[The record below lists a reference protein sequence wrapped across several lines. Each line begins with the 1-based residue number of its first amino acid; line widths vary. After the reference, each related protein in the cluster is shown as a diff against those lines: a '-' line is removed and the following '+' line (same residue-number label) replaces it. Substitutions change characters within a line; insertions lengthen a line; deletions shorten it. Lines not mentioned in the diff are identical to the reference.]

1 MTQGCDG
8 KNNSGFFS
16 QKFYTV
22 LLAAFVFVMGMITPV
37 NAEANT
43 DIDKYMNDLNK
54 QLEEPIKKA
63 ILESLLIDVW
73 VPVENTWDFF
83 KIEGAKNLKDIY
95 VKNKDGEDDF
105 DKVVGEVAKGQKI
118 RAHLIYKVYPLAT
131 VNEKRRAKGYDIVEY
146 YNWTCTVNLTAKNG
160 DKVVQSLQKTYKNT
174 QDNFIEY
181 QVTKDITQVEI
192 KFNLNRTG
200 KVANR
205 EVKHDNDDYIIIL
218 TVNDELKPVP
228 ISSTKKT
235 STDKNATD
243 KTADNKSGANQ
254 PAENSGNERN
264 AGVGE
269 DDIDELPDSDA
280 AKAAAAVGTALGGG
294 LLGGI
299 GGAMGGTAGGG
310 TGGTAGG
317 ADGSGEVEEEPETL
331 VYKDPATKAEIL
343 YEKDPETGEWVNPVT
358 KGVLDMDDL
367 DRFTRQREAD
377 KKWMDD
383 QMDNLRNRD
392 TDLDRTWRKQDQE
405 AAEKMQKDFAD
416 IDYQGAKDRLA
427 VKTGTYGMSD
437 AERDDFLKGRQKR
450 LENKQEM
457 AHQNANNWDRV
468 VKVTEGVEKAADIGV
483 DVLSKVTAPAGGE
496 AIADAYTM
504 TKNVA
509 KNTSEAIAEGKSV
522 IGGISKGLSDGAI
535 DIAQNH
541 AKGLGQVA
549 ADIGGEAFK
558 GGMEAAWKGENI
570 TQGALNGSLKG
581 TMKLGIEKVGDAI
594 SKGLNNSVKDSWK
607 NAKDH
612 ADKIR
617 KDYSPH
623 ISRKSADALHKMN
636 LDKYTDHLKKA
647 GNQDLANTIGNA
659 VAKNT
664 LPDATFGSDD

>member
-22 LLAAFVFVMGMITPV
+22 LLAAFVFVMGMMTRDAFAAP
-37 NAEANT
+37 NFDNLANE
-43 DIDKYMNDLNK
+43 IGKMVG
-54 QLEEPIKKA
+54 KKVA
-63 ILESLLIDVW
+63 ESLLFDVSKPAKSLEE
-73 VPVENTWDFF
+73 VL
-83 KIEGAKNLKDIY
+83 KIEGVKNLKL
-95 VKNKDGEDDF
+95 VEKGESSQ
-105 DKVVGEVAKGQKI
+105 VTGELAAGQKI
-118 RAHLIYKVYPLAT
+118 RLHYYVNKYPLSE
-131 VNEKRRAKGYDIVEY
+131 VNEKRRVNGENPIEY
-146 YNWTCTVNLTAKNG
+146 YNWNSTISLTAKNI
-160 DKVVQSLQKTYKNT
+160 KNQVIKEIKKSYKNT
-174 QDNFIEY
+174 RDNILEY
-181 QVTKDITQVEI
+181 QAAKDVTRIEI
-192 KFNLNRTG
+192 KISGSYVGQVKGHEKPSTG
-200 KVANR
+200 KSNFDPA
-205 EVKHDNDDYIIIL
+205 IIL
-218 TVNDELKPVP
+218 TVNDKLKPVA
-228 ISSTKKT
+228 IASTKKT

-331 VYKDPATKAEIL
+331 VYKDPATEAEIL